1 MADAFRHPDSIMQ
14 RADVV
19 IKHSGAVQIAN
30 RITLLQRRAWNV
42 MLAYAYD
49 QLLEADSHTMTVA
62 SLTERLGISSK
73 NVSHLKSVLRG
84 LADTRVEWN
93 VLGKD
98 GSTKWGR
105 AALLAD
111 VEISDG
117 TLEYSYG
124 AILRRRLF
132 NPSIYARIKLSVQN
146 KFGSKHALALYEL
159 LVDYMGVEQTG
170 WINVEEFRMLMGL
183 SEGEYEGFREL
194 NKFVIKKALD
204 EINKRSDIEGSVEY
218 CREGRRVIALK
229 FWIKLK
235 PEKAQR
241 PALPGRREV
250 AMGSTP
256 DAFERYFA
264 LLSDQDQV
272 ALRRQA
278 ELIVEEQPDL
288 FGYAREGQV
297 WYHMRRIWKET
308 KGEAQ
313 PVDQAVEGT

>member
-1 MADAFRHPDSIMQ
+1 
-14 RADVV
+14 
-19 IKHSGAVQIAN
+19 
-30 RITLLQRRAWNV
+30 
-42 MLAYAYD
+42 
-49 QLLEADSHTMTVA
+49 
-62 SLTERLGISSK
+62 
-73 NVSHLKSVLRG
+73 
-84 LADTRVEWN
+84 
-93 VLGKD
+93 
-98 GSTKWGR
+98 
-105 AALLAD
+105 
-111 VEISDG
+111 
-117 TLEYSYG
+117 
-124 AILRRRLF
+124 
-132 NPSIYARIKLSVQN
+132 
-146 KFGSKHALALYEL
+146 
-159 LVDYMGVEQTG
+159 
-170 WINVEEFRMLMGL
+170 MGL

-218 CREGRRVIALK
+218 CREGRRVVALK

-241 PALPGRREV
+241 PALPGGREV
-250 AMGSTP
+250 ATESTP

-313 PVDQAVEGT
+313 PVDQAVEVP

>member
-1 MADAFRHPDSIMQ
+1 MP

-49 QLLEADSHTMTVA
+49 NLIEAESHTMSVA
-62 SLTERLGISSK
+62 GLTERLGISSN
-73 NVSHLKSVLRG
+73 NVAHLKSVLRG
-84 LADTRVEWN
+84 LADTSVEWN

-111 VEISDG
+111 VEINNG
-117 TLEYSYG
+117 IIEYSYG

-170 WINVEEFRMLMGL
+170 WIGVEEFRTLMGL
-183 SEGEYEGFREL
+183 SEGEYESFRDL
-194 NKFVIKKALD
+194 NKFVIKRSLE
-204 EINKRSDIEGSVEY
+204 EINKRSDIKGAVEY
-218 CREGRRVIALK
+218 RRQRRRVVAVKFRIQRKPDKAHPGALLPSRRRAPTV
-229 FWIKLK
+229 FD
-235 PEKAQR
+235 
-241 PALPGRREV
+241 PA
-250 AMGSTP
+250 P
-256 DAFERYFA
+256 DAFEQYFES
-264 LLSDQDQV
+264 LDKMSQR

-278 ELIVEEQPDL
+278 EDVVEEDAGL
-288 FGYAREGQV
+288 YGYVREHQV
-297 WYHMRRIWKET
+297 WYHMRRIWQET
-308 KGEAQ
+308 ECGSARS
-313 PVDQAVEGT
+313 